1 MQIGKSQTPASE
13 IFSNPEIGKRNSE
26 FLISQFS
33 IRNPQSAFRI
43 HFTIVELLVVITII
57 SILAALLLPALGK
70 ARNVAK
76 GSVCLSNLKQIGLV
90 IYGYAVDNSEC
101 IYKRASY
108 PGGTGTQAEWVPGQ
122 VATDADNFKVKTS
135 SSVLTCP
142 ADKRNMKIK
151 STDPYPGTESVSNQ
165 IYKYMPGA
173 WSYEYTFINFS
184 YIQSRNTFLV
194 RTHRRLSQISS
205 PTTTMFFTE
214 GWGAENYNQFNGALE
229 FKGKVVHSTGMNFL
243 FADGHAEWMRADYP
257 EETGFYLTGAFP
269 GFPIPAKWKQTTT
282 TAKDKSPWGNE
293 ACD

>member
-13 IFSNPEIGKRNSE
+13 IFSNPETGKRNSE

-33 IRNPQSAFRI
+33 IRIPQSAFRI

-90 IYGYAVDNSEC
+90 IYGYAVDNNEC
-101 IYKRASY
+101 LYKKGSY
-108 PGGTGTQAEWVPGQ
+108 PGGAGTQAEYVPGQ

-151 STDPYPGTESVSNQ
+151 STDPYPGTASVSDQ

-184 YIQSRNTFLV
+184 YIQSRNTFLI

-205 PTTTMFFTE
+205 PSITMFFTE
-214 GWGAENYNQFNGALE
+214 GWGAENYNDFVVSS
-229 FKGKVVHSTGMNFL
+229 FYGKVLHSTGMNFL

-257 EETGFYLTGAFP
+257 EETGFYGTGAFP
-269 GFPIPAKWKQTTT
+269 GFPTPPKWKQK
-282 TAKDKSPWGNE
+282 AADKDKKPWGNE
-293 ACD
+293 PCDQ